1 MSARLGLDIGGT
13 FTDAVGVLN
22 GSLVWAKAET
32 THHDLK
38 DCFME
43 AAARAAERL
52 GADLERRRAVTP
64 MRSSTRPPWGRT
76 R

>member
-1 MSARLGLDIGGT
+1 MNARLGLDIGGT

-22 GSLVWAKAET
+22 GNLVWAKAET

-52 GADLERRRAVTP
+52 GTDLADVASDAEALIY
-64 MRSSTRPPWGRT
+64 STTVGRT